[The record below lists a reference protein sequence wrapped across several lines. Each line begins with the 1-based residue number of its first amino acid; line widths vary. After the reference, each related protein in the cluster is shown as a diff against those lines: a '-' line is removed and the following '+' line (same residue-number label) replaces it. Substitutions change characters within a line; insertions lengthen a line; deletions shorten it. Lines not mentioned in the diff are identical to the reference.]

1 MVPRW
6 KKLSI
11 RVFVAARESFDGTTQ
26 STSSEE
32 ECGTDLE
39 GNTIYSNQRY
49 TLLLRTYVDSNWD
62 FICKWE
68 VTYMYLNLSLPNPID
83 EMLCTL

>member
-39 GNTIYSNQRY
+39 GNTTIYSNQR
-49 TLLLRTYVDSNWD
+49 
-62 FICKWE
+62 
-68 VTYMYLNLSLPNPID
+68 
-83 EMLCTL
+83 

>member
-49 TLLLRTYVDSNWD
+49 TLLLRTYVDSNWV
-62 FICKWE
+62 FFSFLQMGSYIHVPKLKP
-68 VTYMYLNLSLPNPID
+68 TQSN
-83 EMLCTL
+83 